1 MKSWLTLLFIDPE
14 EIQSISLLYYVLKN
28 TNLASIFPY
37 PRHINNIFYMV
48 SGMFLV
54 WLSSKSIFILYTEW
68 NVLHIFLSL
77 FTHDPNLCISHLFW
91 IKWRVNAYPF
101 YIMYWIIFLFLVFYR
116 SKIYISIV
124 YSVKKAFLK
133 IQSGKCNKQNAKYI
147 LENAKCKI
155 FFIFKNTIFQMKSVK
170 WNL

>member
-1 MKSWLTLLFIDPE
+1 MRKWFGIV
-14 EIQSISLLYYVLKN
+14 QN
-28 TNLASIFPY
+28 A
-37 PRHINNIFYMV
+37 
-48 SGMFLV
+48 
-54 WLSSKSIFILYTEW
+54 SKSFKIVQNSHPRAPVVRL
-68 NVLHIFLSL
+68 VIFLSL